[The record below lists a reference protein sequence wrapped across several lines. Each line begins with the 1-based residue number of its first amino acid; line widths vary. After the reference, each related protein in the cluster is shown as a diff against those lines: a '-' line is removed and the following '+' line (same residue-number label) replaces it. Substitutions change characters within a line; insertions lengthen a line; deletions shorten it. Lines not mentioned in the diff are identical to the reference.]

1 MITRLVHCGCK
12 VKGIEEAW
20 SILDSAETCFCFTC
34 VGMLTVR
41 SLVEG
46 DLSSDCQR

>member
-12 VKGIEEAW
+12 VKGIEELEY
-20 SILDSAETCFCFTC
+20 SRFRYDVFLFHLC
-34 VGMLTVR
+34 GMLTVR
-41 SLVEG
+41 SLGEG

>member
-12 VKGIEEAW
+12 VKGIEELEYFL
-20 SILDSAETCFCFTC
+20 IQMMC
-34 VGMLTVR
+34 VLFHLCGMLAVR